1 MIEITLPW
9 PPSYNNY
16 YRIAGKR
23 LIIAKDGK
31 RFRRAASLIAAYQ
44 KVTTFEGAVHVEID
58 LHPPDNRRRDC
69 DNYQKIICD
78 ALQHGQV
85 YKDDS
90 QIVKLTT
97 EKKEKIPDGRVIVRV
112 YENKENE
119 RG

>member
-23 LIIAKDGK
+23 LVIGKVGK

-44 KVTTFEGAVHVEID
+44 KAETFLGPVHMEID
-58 LHPPDNRRRDC
+58 LHPPDKRRRDC
-69 DNYQKIICD
+69 DNYQKIVCD
-78 ALQHGQV
+78 ALQHGLV

-90 QIVKLTT
+90 QIMKLTT
-97 EKKEKIPDGRVIVRV
+97 EKKEKHPDGKVVVRV
-112 YENKENE
+112 YEVEKI
-119 RG
+119 